1 MINENTKRDALILN
15 WQESQKAL
23 AKAKEDESAARQ
35 KVIALF
41 DAAPDAS
48 GVHNIDLGSGYKLK
62 ATFKLNHKISGD
74 VVKMLEKIE
83 KSGDEGKFIAE
94 RLVKFEPKLALTEY
108 KNLPDKLRKIADE
121 FIVTTPALPSV
132 ELVEPKSK

>member
-23 AKAKEDESAARQ
+23 AKAKEAESLARQ
-35 KVIALF
+35 EVIALF

-48 GVHNIDLGSGYKLK
+48 GTKNIDLGSGYTLK
-62 ATFKLNHKISGD
+62 AVFKLNHKINGD

>member
-1 MINENTKRDALILN
+1 MNTNAQRDALILN

-23 AKAKEDESAARQ
+23 AKAKEIESANRQ
-35 KVIALF
+35 AVIELF
-41 DAAPDAS
+41 EAAPDAS
-48 GVHNIDLGSGYKLK
+48 GVKNIDLGSGYKLK

-74 VVKMLEKIE
+74 VTKLLDKLE

-94 RLVKFEPKLALTEY
+94 RLVKFKPELALTEY

-121 FIVTTPALPSV
+121 FITTSPALPSV

>member
-1 MINENTKRDALILN
+1 MINENTQRDALILT

-23 AKAKEDESAARQ
+23 AKAKEAEAVNRQ
-35 KVIALF
+35 AVIALF
-41 DAAPDAS
+41 NAAPDAS
-48 GVHNIDLGSGYKLK
+48 GVQNIDLGSGYKLK

-74 VVKMLEKIE
+74 VTKMLDKLE

-94 RLVKFEPKLALTEY
+94 RLVKFKPELALTEY
-108 KNLPDKLRKIADE
+108 KNLPDKLRKLVDE
-121 FIVTTPALPSV
+121 FIVTSPALPSV